1 MPLPTLENLLFQ
13 FNRLRHGAPNDDP
26 WSGQLDRLAEAAFR
40 ATGHLIVYGS
50 LAPGRPNHACVAALP
65 GSWESGWGEG
75 DLEMAGWG
83 ASLGFPALQWRP
95 GGSRVSAYLLRSDA
109 LREHWAELDRFEG
122 WNIGAFWSRSMTMQ
136 ACEPSATSMRL
147 PERLLPS
154 RLSTPSQGRAMLRTA
169 PQRRSL
175 TR

>member
-122 WNIGAFWSRSMTMQ
+122 MEYRRILVPFYDDAG
-136 ACEPSATSMRL
+136 L
-147 PERLLPS
+147 
-154 RLSTPSQGRAMLRTA
+154 RAVGYLYAAARA
-169 PQRRSL
+169 AAS
-175 TR
+175 